1 MYVYRHPLS
10 CVYSTPACQAVHG
23 LVKVLCQWGW
33 GGGLQDPETTLWFM
47 CLWVNVHILQ
57 WLMK

>member
-1 MYVYRHPLS
+1 M
-10 CVYSTPACQAVHG
+10 HG

-47 CLWVNVHILQ
+47 CLWVNVDVVPVLCNIIVLISAIP
-57 WLMK
+57 